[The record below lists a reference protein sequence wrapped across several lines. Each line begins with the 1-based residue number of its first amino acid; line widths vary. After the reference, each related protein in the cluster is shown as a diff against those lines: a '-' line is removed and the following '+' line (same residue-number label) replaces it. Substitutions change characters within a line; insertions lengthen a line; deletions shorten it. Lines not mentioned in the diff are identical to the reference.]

1 MKKIKLFLARMVA
14 LAVVSLTVA
23 SCNEE
28 LDELWLNP
36 NNYTPQP
43 EEVASGL
50 FTHMQKTRFWIKDYG
65 EWWWLLGDNG
75 IPQHIQI
82 TGGFSPRTQA
92 GADNLYITPNDI
104 YFSPAYLADYPN
116 HSAAIN
122 STQTRQRFEQ
132 FYTDLTN
139 YGLIR
144 DEVNALEGEDLDN
157 SVIYFHLATV
167 LKDIV
172 GMQTVDLFNAI
183 PYTNAFRGSEGVF
196 FAEYDDP
203 KTIYKSA
210 IAEMQNIVDNLE
222 ATYNAMS
229 GPAKVIFGKQDI
241 FFNGDVDKWKRYIN
255 GEILRACVRVS
266 GVAIDG
272 LDVSATID
280 KAIKGGLITQGTE
293 DYLMLS
299 RESNSVEMT
308 WEGSGGTLPRALYE
322 RWTRLGFPD
331 VMMVRM
337 NRGSV
342 KYEGGVDDPRLPV
355 LCLGFTPTAS
365 ATDVEYYGISANK
378 VRNRAAV
385 LGNIAGEAK
394 RLNRY
399 PNAVAA
405 SDTLLAINILSNQKA
420 TTLDQFVQGAA
431 WTMYNPITYMMADD
445 YRFNV
450 QTRAE
455 IDLLLAEVAL
465 KSLASTGKSAGDHI
479 ADAVRNSAD
488 YWYYLNALPH
498 HAAPITP
505 LASAILTPAKNDAHV
520 TTFANTIKAEFEA
533 ASDEEDKME
542 ILMQQKY
549 IHLNLHGVYE
559 LFAELRRTRHPKL
572 EPVSAPETA
581 GANSLTNATMQIER
595 FRYPDSERTNN
606 AEEYQKVS
614 KDDTWTTPVFWS
626 AKSAT
631 PYFLPQS
638 LKTN

>member
-1 MKKIKLFLARMVA
+1 MKKFHLFLARMVA
-14 LAVVSLTVA
+14 LAVVSLTVS

-36 NNYTPQP
+36 NKYTPQP

-92 GADNLYITPNDI
+92 GENELFETPNDI
-104 YFSPAYLADYPN
+104 YFSPAYLADYPD
-116 HSAAIN
+116 HSSAIN
-122 STQTRQRFEQ
+122 SGQTRQRFEQ

-144 DEVNALEGEDLDN
+144 DEVNALEGDDHAN

-172 GMQTVDLFNAI
+172 GLQTVDLFNAI
-183 PYTNAFRGSEGVF
+183 PYANAFRGSEGVF
-196 FAEYDDP
+196 FTEYDDP
-203 KTIYKSA
+203 KAIYKSA
-210 IAEMQNIVDNLE
+210 ITEMEEIASQLD
-222 ATYNAMS
+222 ATYSAMS

-241 FFNGDVDKWKRYIN
+241 FFKGDIEKWKRYIN

-266 GVAIDG
+266 GVSIDG
-272 LDVSATID
+272 LDVKATID

-299 RESNSVEMT
+299 REDNTVEMT
-308 WEGSGGTLPRALYE
+308 WEGSGGTFPRALYE

-337 NRGSV
+337 NRGDV
-342 KYEGGVDDPRLPV
+342 KYEGGTDDPRLPV
-355 LCLGFTPTAS
+355 LCLGFTPTGSAS
-365 ATDVEYYGISANK
+365 DVEYYGISANK
-378 VRNRAAV
+378 VRNRDMV
-385 LGNIAGEAK
+385 LGSIGGENK

-399 PNAVAA
+399 PYNATVDDIG
-405 SDTLLAINILSNQKA
+405 SINILSNQKT

-431 WTMYNPITYMMADD
+431 WTMYNPITYMMADE
-445 YRFNV
+445 YWFNV

-455 IDLLLAEVAL
+455 IDLLLTEVAL

-479 ADAVRNSAD
+479 ADAVKNSTD
-488 YWYYLNALPH
+488 YWYHLNGLPH
-498 HAAPITP
+498 HASPITD
-505 LASAILTPAKNDAHV
+505 LASAILIPTKNDAHV
-520 TTFANTIKAEFEA
+520 STYANTIKSEFEA
-533 ASDEEDKME
+533 ASGEEDKME

-572 EPVSAPETA
+572 EPVSAPA
-581 GANSLTNATMQIER
+581 AGGANALSNAKMQIER
-595 FRYPDSERTNN
+595 FRYPDSEKTNN
-606 AEEYQKVS
+606 AKEYQKVS
-614 KDDTWTTPVFWS
+614 SEDTWTNPVFWS
-626 AKSAT
+626 TKSSES
-631 PYFLPQS
+631 YFLPQA
-638 LKTN
+638 LKND